1 MKKLLTTLALT
12 FSINVSAQSVPS
24 LAEIQLTMSA
34 SQSGALTNA
43 IYLEVETRQAA
54 SLVKHLSNY
63 SGVTTEQ
70 LSNNTVAVGLAHQP
84 MFTGAIQS
92 KYAQPSFV
100 IDTNEPATRA
110 FIEGFTKTRTNTDE
124 LEAITAYVSE
134 YINEPT
140 YIHGFNLAS
149 TVATQRSGD
158 CTEFATLTTALARGL
173 GMPARL
179 TLGTVITAYAD
190 SADAFG
196 HAWTEVWYK
205 GKWQIIDAALYGADG
220 QQFYYLPT
228 GTLDNEG
235 PGFAMSLVMASSLF
249 PNRVVNVQNLQ

>member
-1 MKKLLTTLALT
+1 MNKLLTFLALT
-12 FSINVSAQSVPS
+12 FALNVSAQSVPT
-24 LAEIQLTMSA
+24 LAEIPLTMSA
-34 SQSGALTNA
+34 SQSGPLTHA
-43 IYLEVETRQAA
+43 IYLEVETRQAD
-54 SLVKHLSNY
+54 SLVKQLSNY
-63 SGVTTEQ
+63 SGITAQQ
-70 LSNNTVAVGLAHQP
+70 LNKNTVAVALAHQP
-84 MFTGAIQS
+84 RFIGAMQR

-100 IDTNEPATRA
+100 IDTDEPATRT
-110 FIEGFTKTRTNTDE
+110 FIEGFTKTRTDTDE

-149 TVATQRSGD
+149 TVATQRAGD

-179 TLGTVITAYAD
+179 TIGTVITAYAE

-205 GKWQIIDAALYGADG
+205 GKWQIIDAALYGAEG

-228 GTLDNEG
+228 GILDNEG
-235 PGFAMSLVMASSLF
+235 PDFAMSLMMASSLF
-249 PNRVVNVQNLQ
+249 PNRLENVQNLQ

>member
-1 MKKLLTTLALT
+1 MNKLLTTLALT
-12 FSINVSAQSVPS
+12 FSLNVSAQTVPS
-24 LAEIQLTMSA
+24 LAEIPLTMSA
-34 SQSGALTNA
+34 SQSGALTNS
-43 IYLEVETRQAA
+43 IYLEVETRQAD
-54 SLVKHLSNY
+54 SLVKYLSHY

-70 LSNNTVAVGLAHQP
+70 LSKNTVAVGLAHQP
-84 MFTGAIQS
+84 VFTGAVQS
-92 KYAQPSFV
+92 KYVQPSFV
-100 IDTNEPATRA
+100 IDTDEQATKA
-110 FIEGFTKTRTNTDE
+110 FIEGFTKTRTDTDE

-140 YIHGFNLAS
+140 FIHGFNLAS

-173 GMPARL
+173 GLPARL
-179 TLGTVITAYAD
+179 TLGTVITAYAE

-205 GKWQIIDAALYGADG
+205 GKWQIIDAALYGAEG

-228 GTLDNEG
+228 GILDNEG

-249 PNRVVNVQNLQ
+249 PNRVGNVQNLQ